1 MMSSDK
7 IPVFRKAA
15 NPWYQSKMVYGLT
28 ITVMVLVLLFGL
40 VGISVTREIEQY
52 HDYVWVPVVL
62 VVLSSGVMLSAIIR
76 LFRRHYLK

>member
-15 NPWYQSKMVYGLT
+15 NPWYQSKMVYGFT

-52 HDYVWVPVVL
+52 HDYVWVPAVL
-62 VVLSSGVMLSAIIR
+62 VVLSTGVIISAIIR
-76 LFRRHYLK
+76 LIRRHYLK

>member
-1 MMSSDK
+1 MSSNK

-15 NPWYQSKMVYGLT
+15 NPWYRSKTVYGLT
-28 ITVMVLVLLFGL
+28 ITFMVIVLLFGL

-62 VVLSSGVMLSAIIR
+62 VVLSTGVMISAIIR
-76 LFRRHYLK
+76 LIRRHYLK